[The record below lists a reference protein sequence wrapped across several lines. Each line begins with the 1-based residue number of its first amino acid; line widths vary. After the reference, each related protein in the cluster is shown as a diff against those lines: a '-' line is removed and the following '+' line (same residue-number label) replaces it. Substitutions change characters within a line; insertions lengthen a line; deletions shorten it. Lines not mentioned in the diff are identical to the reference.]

1 MKDFILKY
9 KNTIILIIII
19 IFVIIILVT
28 VGSMFFKSIILFFSG
43 ISSILLKKDKNE
55 NKIIDTITK
64 IDNEVKQSKINQDY
78 IKQEIT
84 KNYEKSTDLINE
96 LKKIE
101 DNKEIDINKILEKL
115 SK

>member
-43 ISSILLKKDKNE
+43 ISIILLKKDKNE

-64 IDNEVKQSKINQDY
+64 IDNEIKQSKINQDY

-84 KNYEKSTDLINE
+84 KKYEKSTDLINE